1 METEEVMV
9 SLEIIEREEPA
20 TAWLEQFKAYA
31 SVADDSQDSLLNAL
45 LVRACIRVQ
54 EMADRSIL
62 ACTLELHDD
71 EVEENS
77 VRLYQTVAEVI
88 EVTSGNGHRQYWEPR
103 GRSIRVFSDTAVV
116 RYRTEPKAGG
126 IDDLLPIV
134 YQYATALYDGEDSR
148 TLAKIL
154 TQCL

>member
-1 METEEVMV
+1 MV

-20 TAWLEQFKAYA
+20 AAWLDQFKAYA

-62 ACTLELHDD
+62 ACTLELAEGD
-71 EVEENS
+71 VEDNT
-77 VRLYQTVAEVI
+77 VRLYQTVSEVLDVTTAE
-88 EVTSGNGHRQYWEPR
+88 GHRQYWQPA
-103 GRSIRVFSDTAVV
+103 GKNIRVYSDTAVV
-116 RYRTEPKAGG
+116 RYKTEPRAAD
-126 IDDLLPIV
+126 IDRLLPIV
-134 YQYATALYDGEDSR
+134 YQYATALYDGEDSK
-148 TLAKIL
+148 TLANIL